1 MANRQQA
8 RHQVDQTMMDEHNWV
23 NPIDFGLGQSLR
35 LIGIGWDAKITKW
48 KVSASFSLSMADDI
62 NFPSL
67 FQMVKQLPAA
77 CVYEIFFSRY
87 ETIAPRWEFPCR
99 SRCQRPRA
107 AMINSTLP
115 PPSFSFLFLF
125 ILSYIQIF
133 HGFIFLFFSKI
144 TLSATVSSCWKL
156 ASVNDCTRRG
166 WWDLERRGWSG
177 GVPDWLAPL
186 WRHPISMRSGFLGA
200 GRWALGAGV
209 RRQIREFKQDNWRFF
224 SFINMTGRK
233 FPTFFLFG
241 VLLSFWAEETKEASW
256 SIWAC

>member
-133 HGFIFLFFSKI
+133 HGFICLFFSKI

-166 WWDLERRGWSG
+166 WWDLERRGWDRAASLIG
-177 GVPDWLAPL
+177 WLRCDVTRFLCAVDF
-186 WRHPISMRSGFLGA
+186 WALGA
-200 GRWALGAGV
+200 GRWALGCAAKYANSNKIIG
-209 RRQIREFKQDNWRFF
+209 D
-224 SFINMTGRK
+224 SF
-233 FPTFFLFG
+233 
-241 VLLSFWAEETKEASW
+241 LL
-256 SIWAC
+256 